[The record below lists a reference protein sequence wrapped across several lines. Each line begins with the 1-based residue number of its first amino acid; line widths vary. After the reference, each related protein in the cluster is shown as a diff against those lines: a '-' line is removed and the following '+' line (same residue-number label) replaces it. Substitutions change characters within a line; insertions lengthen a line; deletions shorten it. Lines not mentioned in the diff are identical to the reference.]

1 MKNTF
6 KHLVVAAFFSA
17 VLPAQAAVQNY
28 SFTGVLDSGY
38 YNGETYSG
46 SFSFDDAI
54 VDNTGLDIVNLIS
67 FDMSFLNTNF
77 TLANAA
83 DYPTTLPDVSFQDG
97 SFLGLSLSI
106 DSVTPNAG
114 FTFVAGSVDSSDA
127 FLAVDTN
134 LGLTGAGNV
143 AYSLTAPVPE
153 AETYAMLLAGL
164 GVMGAAARRRKSA

>member
-6 KHLVVAAFFSA
+6 KHLVIAALFSA
-17 VLPAQAAVQNY
+17 ILPAQAAVQNY
-28 SFTGVLDSGY
+28 TFTGALDSGF
-38 YNGETYSG
+38 YNGQTYSG
-46 SFSFDDAI
+46 SFSFDDAS
-54 VDNTGLDIVNLIS
+54 VDNFDLDIVNLIS
-67 FDMSFLNTNF
+67 FDMSFLNTNY
-77 TLANAA
+77 TLSNTIA
-83 DYPTTLPDVSFQDG
+83 PPDVSFLDG

-114 FTFVAGSVDSSDA
+114 FTFVAGSVDTSDA

-134 LGLTGAGNV
+134 LGLSGAGNV

-164 GVMGAAARRRKSA
+164 GVMGAVARRRKTA

>member
-6 KHLVVAAFFSA
+6 KHFVIAALFSA

-28 SFTGVLDSGY
+28 TFTGALDSGF

-46 SFSFDDAI
+46 SFSFDDAS
-54 VDNTGLDIVNLIS
+54 VDNFDLDIVNLIS
-67 FDMSFLNTNF
+67 FDMSFLNTNY
-77 TLANAA
+77 TLSNTIV
-83 DYPTTLPDVSFQDG
+83 PPDVSFLDG

-114 FTFVAGSVDSSDA
+114 FTFVAGSVDTSDA

-134 LGLTGAGNV
+134 LGLSGAGNV

-164 GVMGAAARRRKSA
+164 GVMGAVARRRKTA